1 MVKKEYSLSLK
12 QKMNMEQK
20 AIMEL
25 LDKLLFLRYTEAE
38 KLKGLEYIKSCR
50 LRYLEYEK
58 ELLIEKQS
66 KDKKIQNY
74 LHIAK
79 SKKSNY

>member
-1 MVKKEYSLSLK
+1 MVRREYSLSLK

-25 LDKLLFLRYTEAE
+25 LDKLLFLRYTDEE
-38 KLKGLEYIKSCR
+38 KLKGLDYIKCCR
-50 LRYLEYEK
+50 LRYLEF
-58 ELLIEKQS
+58 EKQLLLEKQG

-74 LHIAK
+74 LHVAK
-79 SKKSNY
+79 NKKSNY

>member
-1 MVKKEYSLSLK
+1 MVRKEYNLSLK

-25 LDKLLFLRYTEAE
+25 LDKLLFLCYTDEE
-38 KLKGLEYIKSCR
+38 KLKGLEYIKCCR
-50 LRYLEYEK
+50 LRYLEFEK
-58 ELLIEKQS
+58 QLLLEKQS

-74 LHIAK
+74 LHVAK
-79 SKKSNY
+79 NKKSNY